1 MIARGARKPRVAG
14 KLRKAKLRIAVVGP
28 GGPGTI
34 VLRAP
39 KANRTLRLKRSAKLG
54 TGRFTIAQ
62 DGVRTVT
69 IKLTKPAIRALRR
82 ARTPRRRQWW
92 PSPLPEGRRR

>member
-1 MIARGARKPRVAG
+1 M
-14 KLRKAKLRIAVVGP
+14 
-28 GGPGTI
+28 
-34 VLRAP
+34 LRAP
-39 KANRTLRLKRSAKLG
+39 KANRTLRLKRVGMG

-82 ARTPRRRQWW
+82 ARTLKAKAVVAVAAPGGKATLTVTITLRAKKVVTR
-92 PSPLPEGRRR
+92 